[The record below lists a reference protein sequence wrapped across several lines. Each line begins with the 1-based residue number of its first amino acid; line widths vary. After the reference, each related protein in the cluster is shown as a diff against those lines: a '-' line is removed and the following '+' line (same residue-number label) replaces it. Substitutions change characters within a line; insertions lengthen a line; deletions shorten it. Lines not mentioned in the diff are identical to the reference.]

1 MGERPV
7 VGDKSPY
14 RSKSLNELYKKGCQE
29 KTSAFTG
36 GREDLCLDIQP
47 TVCTSIPDFAQG
59 CCSGGFSLRLVSPS
73 VATMPIGPKRL
84 RKRHRCLR
92 GNHGS
97 IRGSWP
103 IAISDYPRGHS
114 VKIGDSLP
122 RQTRPSSLTD
132 TRPRIERLQNPTDH
146 TGEDQRWKTDS
157 QRCSSC
163 LLI

>member
-1 MGERPV
+1 MSRKNLCLHRGTRGFMSRYPAHCLYERP
-7 VGDKSPY
+7 
-14 RSKSLNELYKKGCQE
+14 R
-29 KTSAFTG
+29 
-36 GREDLCLDIQP
+36 
-47 TVCTSIPDFAQG
+47 FAQG
-59 CCSGGFSLRLVSPS
+59 CCSGGFSLRLVWPS

-84 RKRHRCLR
+84 RKRDRCLR

-146 TGEDQRWKTDS
+146 HWGRPEMENRFSEMLK
-157 QRCSSC
+157 
-163 LLI
+163 LLADLIVWRRSPPLLPDG